1 MVVYS
6 LAPLY
11 FQVLT
16 RKKYWVRQPFY
27 SPYPTGLPAA
37 TTTTVEAVSKPPE
50 SAISVRSSVNLR
62 KESVKLTQDT
72 NGQRRISFSFDS
84 LEPCRLKLKFKAPYV
99 FSKVHSSCRNEHLNS
114 VPTLHPAEL
123 SQRYE
128 IPIDLSAI
136 KFPEENDSSEEA
148 DPKQRAGAIFSLV
161 LKSGVSP
168 GAGYIAMCSSNKHEA
183 SIMVT
188 MIFVHK

>member
-16 RKKYWVRQPFY
+16 RKKYWVRPTLLQ
-27 SPYPTGLPAA
+27 SSYPTGLPAA

-72 NGQRRISFSFDS
+72 NGQRRIAFSFDS

-99 FSKVHSSCRNEHLNS
+99 FS
-114 VPTLHPAEL
+114 
-123 SQRYE
+123 
-128 IPIDLSAI
+128 
-136 KFPEENDSSEEA
+136 
-148 DPKQRAGAIFSLV
+148 
-161 LKSGVSP
+161 
-168 GAGYIAMCSSNKHEA
+168 
-183 SIMVT
+183 
-188 MIFVHK
+188 